1 MQGFV
6 IRTVVTAI
14 AVLLATELVSGI
26 EIDSLVAGLVGGV
39 VLAILNALIR
49 PILYLLSAPF
59 IVVTFGLFMVGINAF
74 LLNVVAFFVKGF
86 HVMGFWS
93 AIWGALIISIVSG
106 LLNLFISERGGVEI
120 AVGSHRSRKIKHVN

>member
-1 MQGFV
+1 MRGFV
-6 IRTVVTAI
+6 IRVVVTGI

-26 EIDSLVAGLVGGV
+26 TIDSLVAGLAGGV

-59 IVVTFGLFMVGINAF
+59 IVVTFGLFMVGINAL
-74 LLNVVAFFVKGF
+74 LLNVVSFFVKGF
-86 HVMGFWS
+86 HVVGFWS

-106 LLNLFISERGGVEI
+106 VLNLFISERGGVEI
-120 AVGSHRSRKIKHVN
+120 AVRSHSPRRIKHIN